1 MKKIAACY
9 IRVSTDD
16 QLELSPESQL
26 SEISKYAAE
35 HGYYIPEEFI
45 YKDEGISGRTTSK
58 RPEFNRM
65 ITDAKSKPKPFDAV
79 LLWKFSRFARN
90 RTDAVV
96 YKNLLRNQCGIEV
109 ISISENIGDDKGTSV
124 ILEAM
129 FEAMDEYYSINLST
143 EVKRSMKMKAEKGE
157 PLVPAP
163 FGYKNE
169 NKSYIIDEEKAQ
181 LVRMIFNMY
190 EDGTGMKAIATH
202 LNSLGIRTKRGN
214 PTDNRFVDY
223 ILRNPVYIGKIRWS
237 EGRADNKS
245 RYRHNESTLYDGNH
259 EAIIEEA
266 QFKHVQELI
275 EEQKKRYG
283 KYQRPEATN
292 QAMLRGLVRCSNCNA
307 TLVLINKNRL
317 PSYQC
322 HNYARGSCA
331 VSHFATEKNL
341 NEAVIEYLKEAATTL
356 NFDITP
362 KTSATDND
370 TAVLDRMI
378 EAEKRKLLKVKEA
391 YESGVDTLEE
401 YKENKI
407 RINSSIATLMN
418 KKSTVVPTID
428 KKAFAQKLS
437 ELAILLEDEG
447 TPAETKNTAIR
458 TMVSHI
464 IFDKTTKKVNV
475 FFHT

>member
-16 QLELSPESQL
+16 QVELSPESQL
-26 SEISKYAAE
+26 SEIKKYASE
-35 HGYYIPEEFI
+35 HGFYIPEEYI

-58 RPEFNRM
+58 RLEFNRM

-237 EGRADNKS
+237 EGRANNKS
-245 RYRHNESTLYDGNH
+245 RYIHGESTLYNGNH
-259 EAIIEEA
+259 EAIITET
-266 QFKHVQELI
+266 QFNHVQELI
-275 EEQKKRYG
+275 AEQKKRYG
-283 KYQRPEATN
+283 KYQRPEAEN
-292 QAMLRGLVRCSNCNA
+292 HYMLRGLVRCSNCNA
-307 TLVLINKNRL
+307 TLVLINKKHL

-322 HNYARGSCA
+322 HNYARGSCT

-341 NEAVIEYLKEAATTL
+341 NEAVVTYLKEAAVTL
-356 NFDITP
+356 NFDVAP
-362 KTSATDND
+362 KTTSSDAD
-370 TAVLDRMI
+370 TAVIDRMI
-378 EAEKRKLLKVKEA
+378 ESEKRKLIKVKEA
-391 YESGVDTLEE
+391 YENGVDTLEE
-401 YKENKI
+401 YKENKT
-407 RINSSIATLMN
+407 RINSSIAALMN
-418 KKSTVVPTID
+418 KKSAIVPPVD
-428 KKAFAQKLS
+428 KKEFAKKLS
-437 ELAILLEDEG
+437 ELVKLLENEG
-447 TPAETKNTAIR
+447 SPAETKNSALR
-458 TMVSHI
+458 SVVSHI